1 MIGLCS
7 FGFLDGKE
15 ICVDW
20 FIEVVVLLIFAH
32 EFCLIIQNGCIFVFI
47 HTIARFH
54 KSLYLVDGRAVVN
67 LPYLFQ
73 RLSCWS
79 NHSCEPAGC
88 IIIVIMS

>member
-7 FGFLDGKE
+7 FGFFDGNE

-20 FIEVVVLLIFAH
+20 FIGVVVLLIFAH

-54 KSLYLVDGRAVVN
+54 KPLYLVDGRAVVN
-67 LPYLFQ
+67 LP
-73 RLSCWS
+73 
-79 NHSCEPAGC
+79 
-88 IIIVIMS
+88 